1 MVSIDKAVSYVQS
14 HGDAIE
20 KARLVSILYQKPCPE
35 SVFERLAKLQ
45 FADGG
50 FSYWLPGR
58 SVSTVCDTTYMLT
71 WFDDLSIHSGEMLDR
86 AIDFIFRNQRPDGGW
101 DEVEAI
107 KELNPPGW
115 LTPGR
120 LETRVWLTAYCA
132 HWLMRFGYAESTK
145 AKACPADFLMAR
157 QEPSGRLAGYLRATW
172 DALVLFAYHPGKES
186 EAFRQALAVTE
197 TECMAEEWNAGYL
210 FWLLRCLRDAD
221 LEASHPLVN
230 RSIAA
235 LESKQQPDGSWQP
248 EQGEED
254 YEVQATLEA
263 LRLLKDYGR
272 V

>member
-1 MVSIDKAVSYVQS
+1 MVSIDKAIGYVQAR
-14 HGDAIE
+14 GDAIE
-20 KARLVSILYQKPCPE
+20 KARLATILYQKPCPK
-35 SVFERLAKLQ
+35 SVLEELSQKQ
-45 FADGG
+45 FPDGG

-71 WFDDLSIHSGEMLDR
+71 WFDDLSIHTGRMLDR
-86 AIDFIFRNQRPDGGW
+86 AIDFIFKHQQPDGGW
-101 DEVEAI
+101 DEVEAT

-145 AKACPADFLMAR
+145 AKACPADFLIAH
-157 QEPSGRLAGYLRATW
+157 QESRGKLIGYLRATW
-172 DALVLFAYHPGKES
+172 DALVVFSHFLGKDS
-186 EAFRQALAVTE
+186 EPFKKALAVTE

-210 FWLLRCLRDAD
+210 SWFQRCLRDAG
-221 LEASHPLVN
+221 LEASHPLVS
-230 RSIAA
+230 RCITA
-235 LESKQQPDGSWQP
+235 LESTQKPDGSWQP